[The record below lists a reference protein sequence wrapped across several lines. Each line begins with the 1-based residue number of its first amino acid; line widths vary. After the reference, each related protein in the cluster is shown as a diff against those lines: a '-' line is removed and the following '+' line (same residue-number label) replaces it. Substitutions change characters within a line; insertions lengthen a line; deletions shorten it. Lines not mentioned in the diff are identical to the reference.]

1 MSPEILRLSVLSLLL
16 QSFLAVPILSISRND
31 TSSSEICPETLSV
44 TTYPGHCGELP
55 LAQQEGAQD
64 GSEPGDVPELSD
76 SAWTALAADL
86 VYKSQPMFNNGSFES
101 FQDTQLR
108 FSAHAKE
115 TLGFLNVTVAES
127 PADSCGGRFYVLNSY
142 DTVVTIGSK
151 GLSHANLSAVSMEL
165 SMVELMDEIG
175 TPQEVVYVLE
185 KYWTCYERMRE
196 ALAQNFTE
204 YSALSKRMI
213 FIGYGEGAALAQLG
227 ALDYAVRYSST
238 VDAVL
243 TFGGPAVGDASWTT
257 LNDKRNISGNTTRV
271 VVSDDISVQVNE
283 SSGLRQVGPAM
294 ELVPGVSCQIVD
306 RPTER
311 PDPAGPH
318 TLLYRHYSME
328 EYYYGVMAHCVPHCQ
343 LQSFLECHSAKT
355 NDEDDQEQDDEGGD
369 YDEYDIDYSG
379 IVYYGGA

>member
-1 MSPEILRLSVLSLLL
+1 VI
-16 QSFLAVPILSISRND
+16 
-31 TSSSEICPETLSV
+31 
-44 TTYPGHCGELP
+44 TYPGHCGEIP

-64 GSEPGDVPELSD
+64 GSETGDATKLPG
-76 SAWTALAADL
+76 SAWTALAAVL
-86 VYKSQPMFNNGSFES
+86 VHESEPMFNNGSFES
-101 FQDTQLR
+101 FQDTKLR

-142 DTVVTIGSK
+142 DTVVAIGSK
-151 GLSHANLSAVSMEL
+151 SSSHANLSAVSMEL
-165 SMVELMDEIG
+165 SMVELVDERG
-175 TPQEVVYVLE
+175 FPQEVVYVLE
-185 KYWTCYERMRE
+185 KYWTCYERIRK
-196 ALAQNFTE
+196 ALALNFME
-204 YSALSKRMI
+204 YNALSKRMI
-213 FIGYGEGAALAQLG
+213 FAGYGEGAALAQLG

-257 LNDKRNISGNTTRV
+257 LNDRRNISGNTTRV

-306 RPTER
+306 RPTEQTDSENS
-311 PDPAGPH
+311 P
-318 TLLYRHYSME
+318 TTLYRHYSME
-328 EYYYGVMAHCVPHCQ
+328 EYYYGVIAHCVPYCQ
-343 LQSFLECHSAKT
+343 LHSFLECYSATT
-355 NDEDDQEQDDEGGD
+355 NVEGGQEQNDEGGD

-379 IVYYGGA
+379 IAYYGDA